1 MVQAERFV
9 SHLPLYRPQK
19 RANDIYPYAI
29 VLICNIATLV
39 RGVSLFIYRN
49 DCFTGTHIDI
59 SKLAYNVSELRPFH
73 QKIRSRYP
81 RGGFSSAQFKFCLTT
96 CFTISDEV

>member
-1 MVQAERFV
+1 MHAKKFIQI
-9 SHLPLYRPQK
+9 S
-19 RANDIYPYAI
+19 RANDIYLYTI

-73 QKIRSRYP
+73 
-81 RGGFSSAQFKFCLTT
+81 
-96 CFTISDEV
+96 